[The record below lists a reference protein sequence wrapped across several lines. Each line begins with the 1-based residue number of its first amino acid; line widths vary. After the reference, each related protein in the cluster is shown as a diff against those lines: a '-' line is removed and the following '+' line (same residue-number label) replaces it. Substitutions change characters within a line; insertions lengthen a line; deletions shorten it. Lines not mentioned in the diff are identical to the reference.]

1 MNKTILFIILLVLAG
16 GVMWTVDYF
25 TSLPPSAE
33 ITFDQ
38 KVIKKKEHSKE
49 TKYATSIELKAPTPQ
64 PSKNE
69 VKVENSKTTIE
80 KPREQPKPT
89 ETSTPAATATKKD
102 NSNDLTPLKKEADK
116 LIKEL
121 KNLGV
126 DITVFEKWKNTCENQ
141 ACLTKLITVMKNEKQ
156 KL

>member
-102 NSNDLTPLKKEADK
+102 NSNDLTPLKIEANK

-126 DITVFEKWKNTCENQ
+126 DITVFEDTIKSCPDETCLKSLIEEMEN
-141 ACLTKLITVMKNEKQ
+141 KISNE
-156 KL
+156 